1 MSPRLRFAACVLFCL
16 VVLSCWIGAEAQRVI
31 HVPAD
36 FPTVQKAMA
45 AASNGDTVSI
55 APGTYGGSMDFDGK
69 AITVQGAAPG
79 VIFQGANAGPVVLF
93 HHGEG
98 RGSVLENVT
107 VQGGTTGAAIDAGG
121 VWIDHASPTV
131 KNSTITGNS
140 DCGIGVHFGAPL
152 ITGNTIT
159 ANNGGR
165 TRGCIP
171 LYTTG
176 NIGIAGGGITME
188 GAPAGGQVAE
198 ISGNTIA
205 QNTAVWSAAGITL
218 QDAGHVVI
226 RNNVITANTSN
237 GLGAAIA
244 LYRDVSAEIVQNL
257 VYANVLNP
265 TLGNPAYADIGAGLN
280 LDLTTGS
287 QHSTRTVVV
296 NNTFADNVLQFV
308 SGAHIA
314 GSQVAL
320 LGAYDS
326 ISFYNNVIASSD
338 SVSAVDCKRDLP
350 IPLPVFDHN
359 LVFTQG
365 TASSS
370 FSADCTSPAGMN
382 GNLFAD
388 PQFVARSGNA
398 PYQVAKASPTVD
410 SGNNNAPS
418 LLSTDLLG
426 NNRLQNATGTPSAVI
441 DRGAYEVA
449 GAGGTLPPTA
459 GLSLSVNPAS
469 LSFPSGSTGVVQ
481 VTAVVAGALQG
492 PVQLACTNL
501 PAHVTCMF
509 GQSSLAINGAGTY
522 NTNLTL
528 AVNNSTASMRGS
540 SVALAALIMPGL
552 LLGLRRRSRLV
563 ALMVLLVSCSILFVS
578 GCTDVVSVIPAS
590 YNVVVTGTDSASGQT
605 ARVNLPLT
613 VTP

>member
-1 MSPRLRFAACVLFCL
+1 M
-16 VVLSCWIGAEAQRVI
+16 I

-36 FPTVQKAMA
+36 APTVQQAIA
-45 AASNGDTVSI
+45 ATSNGDTVSV
-55 APGTYGGSMDFDGK
+55 APGTYSGVIDFAGK
-69 AITVQGAAPG
+69 AITVQGTASG
-79 VIFQGANAGPVVLF
+79 VIFQGASAGPVVLF

-98 RGSVLENVT
+98 RGSVLDNVT
-107 VQGGTTGAAIDAGG
+107 VQGGAATAAIDAGG

-140 DCGIGVHFGAPL
+140 DCGIGIHFGAPL

-176 NIGIAGGGITME
+176 NIGIAGGGLTIE

-198 ISGNTIA
+198 ISDNTIA
-205 QNTAVWSAAGITL
+205 QNTAVWSAAGITV

-237 GLGAAIA
+237 GAGSAIA
-244 LYRDVSAEIVQNL
+244 LYKDVSAEIVQNL
-257 VYANVLNP
+257 IYANVLNP

-280 LDLTTGS
+280 LDLTAGS

-296 NNTFADNVLQFV
+296 NNTFADNVLQLV
-308 SGAHIA
+308 SGARMA
-314 GSQVAL
+314 GSQVL
-320 LGAYDS
+320 LLNAYDS
-326 ISFYNNVIASSD
+326 ISFYNNIIASSD
-338 SVSAVDCKRDLP
+338 SLSAVDCKRGTQQP

-365 TASSS
+365 TAGSS
-370 FSADCTSPAGMN
+370 FSADCSSPAGTN
-382 GNLFAD
+382 GNLFVD

-398 PYQVAKASPTVD
+398 PYQVAKVSPAVD

-418 LLSTDLLG
+418 LLPTDLLG

-449 GAGGTLPPTA
+449 GAGGTLPPAA

-469 LSFPSGSTGVVQ
+469 LSLPSGSSGVVQ
-481 VTAVVAGALQG
+481 VTTVVTGALQG

-501 PAHVTCMF
+501 PAYATCVF

-528 AVNNSTASMRGS
+528 AVNNSTASVRGS
-540 SVALAALIMPGL
+540 WAVLAAVMMPGV
-552 LLGLRRRSRLV
+552 LLGLRKRSRLV
-563 ALMVLLVSCSILFVS
+563 ALTVLLMSCSVLFLS
-578 GCTDVVSVIPAS
+578 GCKDIVSIIPAS
-590 YNVVVTGTDSASGQT
+590 YNVVITGTDSTSGQT
-605 ARVNLPLT
+605 ARANLPLT